1 MALWSHLQY
10 FVKERLTVG
19 SIYEVR
25 IYYTSAFNILLYNIH
40 TLLQLVLLTNCTN
53 YITSVREILR

>member
-25 IYYTSAFNILLYNIH
+25 IYYYAVRSIYIHYYNVCFSQTARIMLL
-40 TLLQLVLLTNCTN
+40 L
-53 YITSVREILR
+53 E